1 MQLELFK
8 QKIFLEIL
16 SAKSRWISEE
26 KKRVAKKD
34 DEFRHPN
41 TLRMTQTDFNELMEF
56 LNFQTIPDIPF
67 FWGCLVIFD
76 NKCYRPLFT
85 REEDE

>member
-1 MQLELFK
+1 VQLELFK
-8 QKIFLEIL
+8 QKIFIEIL
-16 SAKSRWISEE
+16 NAKNRWISEE
-26 KKRVAKKD
+26 TKRIDGKE
-34 DEFRHPN
+34 DEFVQPN
-41 TLRMTQTDFNELMEF
+41 TLRMRQVDFNELMEF

-85 REEDE
+85 RE